1 MQGITLYPGG
11 FSYADVAQISARAED
26 AGFAGVYFVELRGN
40 NDALA
45 AAQAA
50 ATATSQIMV
59 GTNIVNAYM
68 RHPSQL
74 AAQAIAVDEI
84 SGGRLVLGIG
94 ASHRRRVEA
103 LGMMWRPPV
112 DLLTDTTRILRAAFA
127 GEAADGV
134 PLGRRAEHPIP
145 IHWAGVSSATIA
157 AAGAESD
164 GLMMFLATVHS
175 VGEACA
181 QFHANARDAV
191 HNTERKRV
199 SLLTPVFLSE
209 DLAVAYEAARCY
221 LSFYATMPV
230 YQNIFAASGFE
241 AEVAAIRAG
250 DPADPAAA
258 ARHLSDAML
267 DSIVLIGSA
276 ARCRERWVA
285 FAEAGIDDPLFSPQ
299 AVEGTVQD
307 AAAALI
313 AAFAPVV

>member
-1 MQGITLYPGG
+1 MQGITLYPSGI
-11 FSYADVAQISARAED
+11 SYADVAQISARAED
-26 AGFAGVYFVELRGN
+26 AGFDGIYFVELRGN

-50 ATATSQIMV
+50 AAATSRITV

-68 RHPSQL
+68 RHASQL

-84 SGGRLVLGIG
+84 SDGRLVLGIG

-103 LGMMWRPPV
+103 LGMIWRPPV
-112 DLLTDTTRILRAAFA
+112 DLLTETTRVLRAAFA

-145 IHWAGVSSATIA
+145 IHWAGVSSATIE

-164 GLMMFLATVHS
+164 GLMMFLATVQS
-175 VGEACA
+175 VAQARA
-181 QFHANARDAV
+181 QFEIGVREADP
-191 HNTERKRV
+191 NTDRKRV

-209 DLAVAYEAARCY
+209 NLALAYEAARHY

-230 YQNIFAASGFE
+230 YQKIFAASGFE

-250 DPADPAAA
+250 DPTDPAAV
-258 ARHLSDAML
+258 ARHLSDALL

-276 ARCRERWVA
+276 SRCLERWQA
-285 FAEAGIDDPLFSPQ
+285 FGDAGIDDPLFSPQ

-313 AAFAPVV
+313 AAFAPA